1 MMVPSVSILM
11 AVNRL
16 DKFLNASIESMLVQ
30 TFRDFEFIIVANNC
44 EDELW
49 KYLHTFSDSRIRLFR
64 ISLGGLSNALNFGI
78 DQARGKYIARMDAD
92 DISLAHRLQ
101 VQHAFMLDHPSMV
114 LTGCNS
120 FLIDEQGEVL
130 EQKFKFYEDDKA
142 IRNMLP
148 IRNTILHPAIMV
160 KTDLMLQMG
169 GYKYGHMSEDHELF
183 IRIARNKDNQLHN
196 INEVLFYYRRHSGQ
210 ITDIS
215 YARKNFCEIS
225 GFLFTEFLL
234 TLNFKYI
241 LGMFVASPLGRHI
254 LSFSRKVKSTFLRV

>member
-1 MMVPSVSILM
+1 MTTPLVSILM

-16 DKFLNASIESMLVQ
+16 DTFLDASIKSMLEQ
-30 TFRDFEFIIVANNC
+30 TLDNFEFIIVANNC
-44 EDELW
+44 EDGLW
-49 KYLHTFSDSRIRLFR
+49 VYLHTFTDPRIRLFR

-78 DQARGKYIARMDAD
+78 CQARAKNIARMDAD
-92 DISLAHRLQ
+92 DISLSNRLQ
-101 VQHAFMLDHPSMV
+101 VQYDFMLDHPSIV
-114 LTGCNS
+114 LVGCDS
-120 FLIDEQGEVL
+120 LLIDEQGKAL
-130 EQKFKFYEDDKA
+130 DQKFKFYENNMA
-142 IRNMLP
+142 IRNMLS

-160 KTDLMLQMG
+160 KTSLMMQMG

-183 IRIARNKDNQLHN
+183 IRIARNKNNHFHN
-196 INEVLFYYRRHSGQ
+196 IKQVLFCYRRHSGQ

-241 LGMFVASPLGRHI
+241 IGMLVVSPLGRHA
-254 LSFSRKVKSTFLRV
+254 LSFGRKLKPLLMKS